1 MIEAKWLFENHLNH
15 LAMVQFLTAHI
26 ATQNKQIARERAETI
41 EALSLGRPVLDGMP
55 RGGSCSSSTERIAL
69 LYENLISPTLE
80 TNAARLAEN
89 QHYLALFD
97 SVMTCLTD
105 NEKWIIEKHY
115 IQKASLAEM
124 QEMPDSPIGSR
135 TRTTLWRYKERA
147 VLKADAFLSVCQKKG
162 DEDTCPPKRSTIGY
176 RKSQGTS
183 ITNLSTT
190 SEPAKRRN
198 VCSTRISKHCYTLNP
213 LNDRRS

>member
-15 LAMVQFLTAHI
+15 LAMVQYLTAHI
-26 ATQNKQIARERAETI
+26 ATQNKQIAREREETI

-55 RGGSCSSSTERIAL
+55 RGGSGSSSTERIAL
-69 LYENLISPTLE
+69 SYENLISPSLE
-80 TNAARLAEN
+80 MNAARLAEY
-89 QHYLALFD
+89 QRYLVLFD
-97 SVMTCLTD
+97 SAMTCLTD

-124 QEMPDSPIGSR
+124 QEMPDSPLGSR

-147 VLKADAFLSVCQKKG
+147 LLKADAFLSVCRKKG

-190 SEPAKRRN
+190 SEPAN
-198 VCSTRISKHCYTLNP
+198 SPMT
-213 LNDRRS
+213 